1 MKLIN
6 LGSEI
11 GILKGDKYFLLDE
24 VLKKLKINKKIYSI
38 LGFIKKINDK
48 ELNLIKNNLES
59 EEINKYNLDF
69 NKLYSPISKPKRNII
84 CVGKNYYDHV
94 KELEGQTSNIKGL
107 PDNPI
112 FFSKMPDKIIGNKDN
127 IIIDDRLEVDYEVEL
142 AVIIGKEGKNIEK
155 ENVNDYIFGYSI
167 FNDIS
172 DRNLQKKH
180 DQWFLGKSVDS
191 FSSMGPCII
200 TKDEVDDPHNLDIS
214 LKINGE
220 IRQSSNTSQMFYKIS
235 DLISL
240 LSKHLT
246 LKPGDIIATG
256 TPSGVGMGFN
266 PPKYLKAGDRVTCI
280 IEKIGILENIVN

>member
-11 GILKGDKYFLLDE
+11 GILKGDKYFLLNE
-24 VLKKLKINKKIYSI
+24 VLKDLKINKKIYSV

-48 ELNLIKNNLES
+48 ELDLIKNSLEKIK
-59 EEINKYNLDF
+59 INKYNLDF

-84 CVGKNYYDHV
+84 CVGKNYYEHA
-94 KELEGQTSNIKGL
+94 KELEGQTSNIKGI
-107 PDNPI
+107 PNDPI
-112 FFSKMPDKIIGNKDN
+112 FFSKMPNKIIGNKDK
-127 IIIDDRLEVDYEVEL
+127 IIIDDRVEVDYEVEL

-155 ENVNDYIFGYSI
+155 KDVNKYIFGYSI

-191 FSSMGPCII
+191 FSSMGPCIVI
-200 TKDEVDDPHNLDIS
+200 KDEIDNPHDLDIS

-220 IRQSSNTSQMFYKIS
+220 IRQSSNTSHMFYKIS
-235 DLISL
+235 DLISE

-266 PPKYLKAGDRVTCI
+266 PPKYLKAGDTVTCF